1 MKKKTTI
8 TLGLAAAALLSIG
21 SAMADTATSPKK
33 NVIDE
38 VAWIVGDNA
47 IYKSEIEEAYAEMR
61 SLGTSP
67 GGDPYCV
74 IPEQLAVEKLY
85 LHQGKLD
92 TIEAPVSQLSSR
104 VDMQMNY
111 FVKGLGS
118 REKVE
123 EYFRKPWNSLRDDV
137 LEKMKANYIKE
148 TVQDNL
154 TKNVKATP
162 NDVKKYFAKLPADSI
177 PYVPMQVEVQ
187 IMQLNPI
194 IPKQEI
200 EDVKARLRD
209 FTDRVNKGES
219 DFSTLAI
226 LYSEDTESAKRGGEL
241 GFANRSDY
249 VPEFANVAFNLN
261 DPKKVSRIVET
272 EYGFHII
279 QFIERRGDQVNARH
293 ILLRP
298 KVSEKDLRDATMR
311 LDSIR
316 KEIAAG
322 TFTFDESVR
331 YISQD
336 KDSRNNRGMMVN
348 SNQQSERFGTTR
360 FEMQDLPPE
369 IARKIEN
376 MQPGD
381 ISEPFVLKDP
391 HRNQDVAA
399 IVRLNARVP
408 GHSANLAED
417 YTMLKRMYES
427 AEKERIIKDWVEK
440 KIKDTYVHIA
450 DGWNNCEFRYE
461 GWEKEKA
468 SNPNP

>member
-1 MKKKTTI
+1 MKK
-8 TLGLAAAALLSIG
+8 TLAIGLTCLSAISIG
-21 SAMADTATSPKK
+21 ILADASPKDGPKK

-47 IYKSEIEEAYAEMR
+47 IYKSEIEEEYAQMR
-61 SLGTSP
+61 GQGISP

-74 IPEQLAVEKLY
+74 IPENLAVEKLY

-92 TIEAPVSQLSSR
+92 TIEAPLNQLSSR

-111 FVKGLGS
+111 FINGLGS
-118 REKVE
+118 KEKVE
-123 EYFRKPWNSLRDDV
+123 EYFRKPWNMLREEI
-137 LEKMKANYIKE
+137 LEKMKTNYIME
-148 TVQDNL
+148 QVQSNL

-162 NDVKKYFAKLPADSI
+162 NDVKKYFAKLPDDSI

-187 IMQLNPI
+187 ILQLNPI

-209 FTDRVNKGES
+209 YTERVNSGETP
-219 DFSTLAI
+219 FSTLAI
-226 LYSEDTESAKRGGEL
+226 MYSQDPGSAMKGGEL
-241 GFANRSDY
+241 GYANKSAY

-279 QFIERRGDQVNARH
+279 QLIDRKGEQVNVRH
-293 ILLRP
+293 ILLKP
-298 KVSEKDLRDATMR
+298 HVSDKDLRDATMR

-322 TFTFDESVR
+322 TVSFEECAR
-331 YISQD
+331 MISQD
-336 KDSRNNRGMMVN
+336 KDSRNNKGIMIN
-348 SNQQSERFGTTR
+348 SNEDSERFGTTR

-369 IARKIEN
+369 IAQKIEH
-376 MQPGD
+376 MQPGEM
-381 ISEPFVLKDP
+381 SQPFVMTGNK
-391 HRNQDVAA
+391 NQEVAVLVKLHER
-399 IVRLNARVP
+399 IP
-408 GHSANLAED
+408 GHKASLSED
-417 YTMLKRMYES
+417 YNMLKNMYERH
-427 AEKERIIKDWVEK
+427 AKEKIIKAWVEQ
-440 KIKDTYVHIA
+440 KIKDTYVHIS

-461 GWEKEKA
+461 GWEKEK
-468 SNPNP
+468 